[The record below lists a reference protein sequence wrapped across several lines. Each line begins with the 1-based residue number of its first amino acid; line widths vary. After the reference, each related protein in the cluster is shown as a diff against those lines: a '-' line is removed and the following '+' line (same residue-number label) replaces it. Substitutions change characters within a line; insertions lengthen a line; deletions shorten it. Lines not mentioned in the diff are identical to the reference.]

1 MTASRSRVCWERHM
15 RHSCFS
21 QSFSL
26 FLWGN
31 VSSKVIY
38 AERRISLHFLFDWTS
53 HPLSLRSLERPSV
66 CVGQKEIVSLSVLL
80 SASFR
85 VPHSETLWVLISHLI
100 LLTLFLSRQ
109 TSSESRWKWEAMCF
123 SSVPTS
129 VQARHP
135 TVIRVSQAHIRS
147 LTVCIYFT
155 RCFLSCN
162 SVITS

>member
-38 AERRISLHFLFDWTS
+38 TERRISLHFLFDWTS

-66 CVGQKEIVSLSVLL
+66 CVGQKEIVSLSVSL

-85 VPHSETLWVLISHLI
+85 VPHSETLWVLVSHLN
-100 LLTLFLSRQ
+100 LLTLFLSRH
-109 TSSESRWKWEAMCF
+109 TSSESQWKWEAMFQQCACF
-123 SSVPTS
+123 CSSETSNSNPSVPSTY
-129 VQARHP
+129 Q
-135 TVIRVSQAHIRS
+135 IRS
-147 LTVCIYFT
+147 LSQYAFT
-155 RCFLSCN
+155 LHVAFSLA
-162 SVITS
+162 IL